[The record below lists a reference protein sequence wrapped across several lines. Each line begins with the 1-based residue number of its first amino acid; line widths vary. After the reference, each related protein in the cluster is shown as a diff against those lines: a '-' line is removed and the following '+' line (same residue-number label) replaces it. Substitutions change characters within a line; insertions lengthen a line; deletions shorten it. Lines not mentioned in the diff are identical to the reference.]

1 MAQYTVNFTEISR
14 KTDIKLSTFAQETIA
29 NIKDNERYKDL
40 GAAFTDYEA
49 KGNAYIAAFTAALNK
64 GQKEVATKKQTKADY
79 LAQTK
84 AFSLL
89 LGANSKDDLT
99 YITDAGFPLSK
110 VRSVSTSPSFLD
122 PPFGIIVSSNGI
134 AGCLS
139 IEFKL
144 KSRSNT
150 KLTQVRI
157 SVDKGLTWDDDY
169 YFYKLK
175 NVISGLPN
183 NTTCYVSFR
192 NLGSDN
198 LKSAWTEPV
207 IASTL

>member
-1 MAQYTVNFTEISR
+1 
-14 KTDIKLSTFAQETIA
+14 LSTFAQETIA
-29 NIKDNERYKDL
+29 NITDNERYKDL

-64 GQKEVATKKQTKADY
+64 GQKEVATKKQAKIDF

-99 YITDAGFPLSK
+99 YITDTGFPLAKEK
-110 VRSVSTSPSFLD
+110 VVSTSLTFID
-122 PPFGIIVSSNGI
+122 PPYGIRVASNGA

-144 KSRSNT
+144 MSRRST
-150 KLTQVRI
+150 KLTQVRV
-157 SVDKGLTWDDDY
+157 SFDKGLTWNDDY
-169 YFYKLK
+169 YFSKLK

-192 NLGSDN
+192 NLGPDN
-198 LKSAWTEPV
+198 LRSAWTEPV

>member
-1 MAQYTVNFTEISR
+1 MSQYTVNFSAIRR
-14 KTDIKLSTFAQETIA
+14 KTDVMLSTFAQETIA
-29 NIKDNERYKDL
+29 NIKGNERYAAL

-49 KGNAYIAAFTAALNK
+49 KGNAYIAAYTAALNK
-64 GQKEVATKKQTKADY
+64 GKKEISTKKQARIDY

-84 AFSLL
+84 SFGLL
-89 LGANSKDDLT
+89 LSANSKDDQT
-99 YITDAGFPLSK
+99 YITDTGFPLSK
-110 VRSVSTSPSFLD
+110 ERVISVSPTFLD
-122 PPFGIIVSSNGI
+122 PPYEIIVASNGD

-139 IEFKL
+139 IEFRL
-144 KSRSNT
+144 VSRSNT

-157 SVDKGLTWDDDY
+157 SFDKGETWQEDY

-175 NVISGLPN
+175 NVISGLPS
-183 NTTCYVSFR
+183 NTVCYVSLR

-198 LKSAWTEPV
+198 LKSAWTEPI